1 MSCLGVHLALTDEEV
16 DKLESLPSDAE
27 RLEYL
32 QEDLEERYFSEH
44 REFLAQ
50 SDKAWD
56 AIHRAL
62 GDGDLSYTSGPVP
75 LRFTILGG
83 TPLYYGGDYIISLK
97 SPLQV
102 GAVAQALQSLTLGDF
117 RKCYD
122 AMDAGK
128 YGFPKSD
135 EDFEY
140 TWHWLAQI
148 RDFYQ
153 RAVEA
158 ERCVIFTADQ

>member
-27 RLEYL
+27 RLEYI

-62 GDGDLSYTSGPVP
+62 GNGDLSYTSGPDP

-97 SPLQV
+97 LPLAV
-102 GAVAQALQSLTLGDF
+102 GAVAQALQSLTHEDF

-140 TWHWLAQI
+140 TWRWLTEI

-153 RAVEA
+153 RAAEA